1 MLGLEKGSR
10 NPDALEV
17 FKSNVLSLHY
27 LMKKKDCQLS
37 EVQEIL
43 LQLLR
48 DSEVPQT
55 DAIGIMLMLKDDE
68 DTMRGMAIWIH
79 ENKPNDTE
87 IMEWFGIFLKTER
100 KFKI

>member
-1 MLGLEKGSR
+1 
-10 NPDALEV
+10 
-17 FKSNVLSLHY
+17 
-27 LMKKKDCQLS
+27 MKKKDCQLS

-79 ENKPNDTE
+79 DNKPNDTE

>member
-1 MLGLEKGSR
+1 
-10 NPDALEV
+10 
-17 FKSNVLSLHY
+17 
-27 LMKKKDCQLS
+27 MKKKDCQLS